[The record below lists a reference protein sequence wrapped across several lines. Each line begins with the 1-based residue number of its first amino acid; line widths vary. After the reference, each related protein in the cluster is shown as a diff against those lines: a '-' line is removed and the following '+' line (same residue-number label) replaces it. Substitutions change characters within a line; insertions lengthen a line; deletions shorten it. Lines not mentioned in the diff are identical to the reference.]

1 MASNDSM
8 IRIRRATG
16 ERIVAKKIV
25 RNETQDEVINRA
37 LDAMERLEAIRA
49 LDELKV
55 AIQ

>member
-8 IRIRRATG
+8 IRIRRATV